1 MALASLVYTL
11 SNRILRNPVSAL
23 ARSETRL
30 NVAEQ
35 SGRRFPPHMDGGR
48 VGFAIRHISN
58 TRDEEAKYGR
68 GLFDPGLGISNR
80 H

>member
-11 SNRILRNPVSAL
+11 SNRIMRDPVSAL

-48 VGFAIRHISN
+48 VGFAIPHISN
-58 TRDEEAKYGR
+58 PVMKKPNKGEGFLTLA
-68 GLFDPGLGISNR
+68 
-80 H
+80 

>member
-11 SNRILRNPVSAL
+11 SNRIMRDPVSAL

-30 NVAEQ
+30 NFAEQ

-48 VGFAIRHISN
+48 VGFAIPHISN
-58 TRDEEAKYGR
+58 PVMKKPNKGEGFWTLA
-68 GLFDPGLGISNR
+68 
-80 H
+80 